1 MGHLTREALARLVD
15 SSPVSE
21 EQEHLDSCPLCAA
34 ELVALREQTESLGS
48 LPDLRPPS
56 GDWEALEARL
66 VSEGLVHDGLKAG
79 RWLQSMSPAWMQLA
93 AALVLFF
100 FGVGLGTRW
109 TGTPENPDIPVVTD
123 AGTQSLAI
131 PVSQITDL
139 DVAADAVRA
148 AEGRYI
154 ETILRYRQ
162 LLDASGQTQ
171 DFSDPASRMEALE
184 ALMAAGQAAVR
195 QAPADP
201 FFNGILVSTL
211 AEREAALQSASFASS
226 GNWF

>member
-79 RWLQSMSPAWMQLA
+79 RWLQSISPAWMQLA
-93 AALVLFF
+93 AALILFF

-109 TGTPENPDIPVVTD
+109 TGTPESSDIPVLTD
-123 AGTQSLAI
+123 AGARSLAV
-131 PVSQITDL
+131 PVMPC
-139 DVAADAVRA
+139 AV
-148 AEGRYI
+148 GGLQPI
-154 ETILRYRQ
+154 SHLH
-162 LLDASGQTQ
+162 
-171 DFSDPASRMEALE
+171 P
-184 ALMAAGQAAVR
+184 QANA
-195 QAPADP
+195 
-201 FFNGILVSTL
+201 STL
-211 AEREAALQSASFASS
+211 LRDMGHCPQPC
-226 GNWF
+226 